1 MAHLREKFLLDSG
14 RKAFDPEH
22 RKRLNYNISKYDETV
37 IKGKEQYKDLELAK
51 RRASNLKHKAIE
63 KLDRYLIEFE
73 TNFTKRGG
81 KVIWALNEKDARKEI
96 MNIIKRSEAR
106 VIVKQKTMLSE
117 ELEINE
123 LLLKNKK
130 EVYETDLG
138 EFIVQVAHEKPYHI
152 VTPAI
157 HKSKEDVSLLFHE
170 KFGMPLEST
179 PQDIAAFVR
188 EHLRSK
194 FISADIGITGGNFLI
209 ADIGALALTENEGN
223 GLLSIG
229 FPKIH
234 IAVVGIE
241 KVIPS
246 IDDLDLFLPLL
257 ATHGTGQNITVY
269 NNIIMGPK
277 LSSEADGPEEMYVIL
292 VDNGRTGILKLKE
305 QRRALYCIRCGAC
318 LNGCPVYKSIGGY
331 SYGTV
336 YSGPIGSVISPHLNG
351 LKDYHHLSDASS
363 LCGNCS
369 QVCPVKIPI
378 HELLLHNRNLSVK
391 EGHSSFRWKITMKG
405 WKTVMM
411 HRWMLDSSGP
421 NVKNRFLKIF
431 FRKKWGKRREIP
443 RIANKSFKQL
453 WKEKSKTR
461 E

>member
-1 MAHLREKFLLDSG
+1 MAHVLDKFLLDSEK
-14 RKAFDPEH
+14 KAFDPEH
-22 RKRLNYNISKYDETV
+22 RKRLNYNISQYDAAV
-37 IKGKEQYKDLELAK
+37 IKGKEQYSDLELAK
-51 RRASNLKHKAIE
+51 RRASNLKHKAIG
-63 KLDRYLIEFE
+63 KLDRYLTEFE
-73 TNFTKRGG
+73 SNFSKRGG
-81 KVIWALNEKDARKEI
+81 KVIWAVSEKDARKEI
-96 MNIIKRSEAR
+96 MNIVKRSGAH

-130 EVYETDLG
+130 EVFETDLG
-138 EFIVQVAHEKPYHI
+138 EFIVQIAHEKPYHI

-209 ADIGALALTENEGN
+209 ADIGAVALTENEGN
-223 GLLSIG
+223 GLLTIA

-269 NNIIMGPK
+269 NNIVLGPRQAD
-277 LSSEADGPEEMYVIL
+277 EPDGPEEMYVIL
-292 VDNGRTGILKLKE
+292 VDNGRTEILGMKE
-305 QRRALYCIRCGAC
+305 QRSALYCIRCGAC

-331 SYGTV
+331 TYGTV

-351 LKDYHHLSDASS
+351 LKDYHHLSDAST

-378 HELLLHNRNLSVK
+378 HELLLYNRNLSVK
-391 EGHSSFRWKITMKG
+391 EGHSGVGWKIIMKG
-405 WKTVMM
+405 WNKVML
-411 HRWMLDSSGP
+411 HRWLLDRTGP
-421 NVKNRFLKIF
+421 SIKNRFLKIF

-443 RIANKSFKQL
+443 RIANKSFRQL
-453 WKEKSKTR
+453 WKEKSR
-461 E
+461 PD

>member
-1 MAHLREKFLLDSG
+1 MTHLLEKFILDSG
-14 RKAFDPEH
+14 KKAFDPEH

-37 IKGKEQYKDLELAK
+37 IKGKEQYKELELAK

-63 KLDRYLIEFE
+63 KLDRYLTEFE
-73 TNFTKRGG
+73 ANFTKRGG
-81 KVIWALNEKDARKEI
+81 KVLWTLSGKDARKEI
-96 MNIIKRSEAR
+96 LNIVKRSNAQI
-106 VIVKQKTMLSE
+106 IVKQKSMLSE

-123 LLLKNKK
+123 LLQKNKK
-130 EVYETDLG
+130 EVFETDLG
-138 EFIVQVAHEKPYHI
+138 EFIVQIAHEKPYHI

-170 KFGMPLEST
+170 KFGLPMDSKPE
-179 PQDIAAFVR
+179 QIAGFVR

-209 ADIGALALTENEGN
+209 ADIGAVALTENEGN
-223 GLLSIG
+223 GLLSVA
-229 FPKIH
+229 FPRIH

-241 KVIPS
+241 KIIPS
-246 IDDLDLFLPLL
+246 IEDLDLFLPLL

-269 NNIIMGPK
+269 NNIILGPR
-277 LSSEADGPEEMYVIL
+277 SAGEPDGPEEMYVIL
-292 VDNGRTGILKLKE
+292 VDNGRTGILELKE

-331 SYGTV
+331 TYGTV
-336 YSGPIGSVISPHLNG
+336 YSGPIGSVISPHLLG

-363 LCGNCS
+363 LCGNCT

-378 HELLLHNRNLSVK
+378 HELLLYNRNLSVIQ
-391 EGHSSFRWKITMKG
+391 GYSGFGWKIIMKG
-405 WKTVMM
+405 WKKVMM
-411 HRWMLDSSGP
+411 HRWMLDKTGP
-421 NVKNRFLKIF
+421 QIKNRFLKIF

-453 WKEKSKTR
+453 RKEKSR
-461 E
+461 LD